1 MAVIDKTK
9 IINTFYGGIAR
20 DDKSKLVGVC
30 SNIEE
35 VDIFTNQDYVQA
47 EQIMSADTLP
57 LGSEIYAYD
66 VGNDDTMYAYGK
78 ETTGGK
84 VRLFSVANGGTDN
97 PGDFTT
103 LFTSADATNLATIV
117 SDLKFHK
124 TSETGNNF
132 LYYIA
137 GTGSTW
143 YLKRYRIDTA
153 AESSV
158 GQLTGLTGSFDRP
171 TMKRFYG
178 ELFVCH
184 GQYVAKV
191 DDDGVFTEKAWTLP
205 NSQIAVDII
214 PVSDVAIV
222 LSRNQNRF
230 INSSI
235 GYWWD
240 LESTTQF
247 DDRFHI
253 PMGGAQWITNWKEK
267 IIIFCGINGVG
278 KFYQLSGAYPG
289 AQPLEM
295 SDKLLLNVGVETT
308 TQPISSA
315 KMIGYKDG
323 ILYFELFKTDK
334 TGIYALGQLDYN
346 KQIALTLAKRFD
358 TSDYS
363 LHKPYALFIQGPN
376 FYGAFSDNA
385 TADLCRCESNNSPSR
400 SSNALIETIWIDDD
414 KPLQK
419 KQLIRAYLTSYPLS
433 ANTSLD
439 LRVASDYSSS
449 YTQIK
454 RADDTIFNTANG
466 LFGLFRPA
474 TFKDKLVFKAKV
486 LFTSSTTNSPKL
498 VGIGLRMLIKDL
510 E

>member
-1 MAVIDKTK
+1 MVIDKTK
-9 IINTFYGGIAR
+9 IINSFYGGIVR
-20 DDKSKLVGVC
+20 DDKSSIIGAL
-30 SNIEE
+30 SNAEE
-35 VDIFTNQDYVQA
+35 VDIFSNKDFIQA

-57 LGSEIYAYD
+57 TESEIYAYD
-66 VGNDDTMYAYGK
+66 VGDDDTLYAYGK
-78 ETTGGK
+78 ETTGNK
-84 VRLFSVANGGTDN
+84 VRIFSVANGGADN

-103 LFTSADATNLATIV
+103 LFTSSDATNLATIV
-117 SDLKFHK
+117 SDIKFHK

-137 GTGSTW
+137 GTGTTW
-143 YLKRYRIDTA
+143 YLKRLRIDTL

-158 GQLTGLTGSFDRP
+158 GQLTGLNGSFMRP

-178 ELFVCH
+178 ELYICH

-205 NSQIAVDII
+205 NSQIAIDII

-222 LSRNQNRF
+222 LSRNQNRL

-240 LESTTQF
+240 LESATQF

-253 PMGGAQWITNWKEK
+253 PMGGAQWISNWKEK
-267 IIIFCGINGVG
+267 IIIFCAANGVG

-295 SDKLLLNVGVETT
+295 PGRLLTNIATETSV
-308 TQPISSA
+308 QPISSP
-315 KMIGYKDG
+315 KMISQKDG
-323 ILYFELFKTDK
+323 ILYFAVYKTDK

-346 KQIALTLAKRFD
+346 DPVALILSKRFS
-358 TSDYS
+358 TTNYAN
-363 LHKPYALFIQGPN
+363 HKPTALLIHGPN
-376 FYGAFSDNA
+376 YYGAYDDSGA
-385 TADLCRCESNNSPSR
+385 KISRCESNNSPSR
-400 SSNALIETIWIDDD
+400 SSQALIETTWQDFGA
-414 KPLQK
+414 PLQD
-419 KQLIRAYLTSYPLS
+419 KQLIRAYLTSKKLP

-439 LRVASDYSSS
+439 LYIATDYDDSS
-449 YTQIK
+449 YSQVK
-454 RADDTIFNTANG
+454 RADNSIFNSLNG
-466 LFGLFRPA
+466 VLGLFRPTA
-474 TFKDKLVFKAKV
+474 FKDKKAFKAKV

-498 VGIGLRMLIKDL
+498 QAIGLRSLIKQL
-510 E
+510 Q